1 MNNRSSITIRFEHS
15 NEQKL
20 GKITKVVGL
29 VRAKFIIDII
39 DYLDLDANPRNSK
52 TGPVTDAIQD
62 SIRTD
67 SDLFPFK
74 TKGILLAA
82 SSYERLERN
91 RYKISIVNPDLEG
104 ILDGGHN
111 TLAIGL
117 YVLQEAFEYG
127 NEPFPRGSKK
137 WDEFKEI
144 WNDKHYLVEDYRE
157 AIKGQDF
164 ADSPNPLGFYVPV
177 ELLIPSDPEDF
188 DCVET
193 FKANLLNINQAR
205 NNNVQ
210 LVLSAVA
217 NQKGYFEELKSIME
231 KHNKALYER
240 IEWKTNAG
248 GEVKVEDIIALTW
261 IPLSLLEPVVDS
273 DGKKVDPPAATK
285 IYSGK
290 SMALKSFERFM
301 SSPQV
306 TIDTTDYRSELKN
319 ASVISAFE
327 IAVQL
332 PELYDDIYERLPEL
346 YNASDGK
353 YGRITAVKALNE
365 RRRVKKTPY
374 LGRDVKTLSPD
385 GFVAPLVYGLYA
397 IMQVEGSGKDA
408 RVVWKTDP
416 KVFLDKHLPT
426 IVARYKEVFSPWNY
440 DPQKIGKAISSYN
453 QVVDL
458 YKMAYA
464 GIL

>member
-1 MNNRSSITIRFEHS
+1 MSTKKSITVRFEHS
-15 NEQKL
+15 NEQQL

-29 VRAKFIIDII
+29 VRAKSIIDII

-67 SDLFPFK
+67 SELFPFK

-82 SSYERLERN
+82 SSYERLERH
-91 RYKISIVNPDLEG
+91 RYKISIVNTALEG

-117 YVLQEAFEYG
+117 YILQEAFEYA
-127 NEPFPRGSKK
+127 NEPFPRGNKT
-137 WDEFKEI
+137 WDIFKEL
-144 WNDKHYLVEDYRE
+144 WNDNHDLIDEYRL
-157 AIKGQDF
+157 AIKSQGDV
-164 ADSPNPLGFYVPV
+164 DTPGPLDFYVPV
-177 ELLIPSDPEDF
+177 ELLLPSDPDDF

-193 FKANLLNINQAR
+193 FNANLLNINQAR

-217 NQKGYFEELKSIME
+217 NQKGYFEDLKSIME
-231 KHNKALYER
+231 KHNKDLYER

-248 GEVKVEDIIALTW
+248 GEVKVEDVVALTW
-261 IPLSLLEPVVDS
+261 IPLSLLEPVTDS
-273 DGKKVDPPAATK
+273 DGKRVDPPVATK

-290 SMALKSFERFM
+290 ALALKSFERFM
-301 SSPQV
+301 SSPEV
-306 TIDTTDYRSELKN
+306 TTDTADYRAELKN
-319 ASVISAFE
+319 SAVVSAFH
-327 IAVQL
+327 IAAEL
-332 PELYDDIYERLPEL
+332 PELYDYIYEKLPEL
-346 YNASDGK
+346 YNAADGK
-353 YGRITAVKALNE
+353 YGLITAVKALNE
-365 RRRVKKTPY
+365 RRHVKKTPY
-374 LGRDVKTLSPD
+374 LGKEIKTLSPD

-397 IMQVEGSGKDA
+397 LMEVHGSGKDA

-416 KVFLDKHLPT
+416 WAFLEKNLPA